1 MPRLIRFC
9 CAVAVVFVSVCAL
22 GQTAKFN
29 PGAPNATFIRDPQT
43 YGTQAE
49 IAYVIPAIVFNP
61 SDSFMIWHS
70 FGNNSGVKFVGNN
83 NGCCLDGPML
93 LPSGAAITGIEVE
106 GCDFSATGQLAGYV
120 AICTV
125 SSLTCTDSTIVS
137 SGISPAP
144 GCAFFRVNISPALT
158 VNNAANTYFFEVAND
173 GDTTGTVYFEA

>member
-106 GCDFSATGQLAGYV
+106 VVISRPPDNSRDTLLSVRCRRLLVRTRRLFPAALAQRRV
-120 AICTV
+120 AHSFESI
-125 SSLTCTDSTIVS
+125 
-137 SGISPAP
+137 
-144 GCAFFRVNISPALT
+144 FRQP
-158 VNNAANTYFFEVAND
+158 
-173 GDTTGTVYFEA
+173 